1 MTWSRAFDAPI
12 VLPDAGE
19 ITTLREAGEYVAR
32 LPKREHEQPHWQIAI
47 DHLMSAAERGG
58 IVMLADI
65 AMRRALNHG
74 GERPPPAPRKK
85 AAKKYR
91 IVR

>member
-65 AMRRALNHG
+65 AMRRALNQG
-74 GERPPPAPRKK
+74 RPTAPPRKT
-85 AAKKYR
+85 AKKYR